1 MKDAFDA
8 ILQSAQA
15 TYLDHLEQA
24 HGHRSDLAKEMEA
37 LAKSRREPISD
48 PEVARFLAV
57 VARARA
63 PRFCVELGTNIG
75 YGAITIAAAAE
86 DAHVVTFEVDLELVE
101 IARGFIARAGLADR
115 VEVRCERALDGLAKL
130 PEGASHGIDLAYLDC
145 IKEEYVAYLD
155 AIVPRL
161 APRGIIVADNVLWKG
176 LVARDPADVPENER
190 KRTAALRAFN
200 EAIMKHPRL
209 EATILPFGDG
219 VAYAVRR

>member
-8 ILQSAQA
+8 ILQPAQA
-15 TYLDHLEQA
+15 RYLDDLEQA
-24 HGHRSDLAKEMEA
+24 HGARTDLAREMEA

-57 VARARA
+57 TARARA
-63 PRFCVELGTNIG
+63 PRFVVELGTNIG

-86 DAHVVTFEVDLELVE
+86 GAHVVTFEVDLELVE
-101 IARGFIARAGLADR
+101 IARGFIARAGLAER

-130 PEGASHGIDLAYLDC
+130 PEGTAIDLAYLDC

-176 LVARDPADVPENER
+176 LVAQDPSLVPENER

-200 EAIMKHPRL
+200 DAIMKHPRL
-209 EATILPFGDG
+209 DATILPFGDG